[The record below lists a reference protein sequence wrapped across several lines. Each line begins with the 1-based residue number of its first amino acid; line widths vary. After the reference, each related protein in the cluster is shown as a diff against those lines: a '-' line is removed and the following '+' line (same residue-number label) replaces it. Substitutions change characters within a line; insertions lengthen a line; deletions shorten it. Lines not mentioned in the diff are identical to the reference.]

1 MNENIKEL
9 ALAAVTG
16 KVANFSKT
24 DAEYAL
30 REELKKIAGSMKN
43 YQMNKWDLFE
53 LIQQT
58 ADEII
63 PERVID
69 IFGQFAEI
77 QQVGQG
83 NKATFKRKLG
93 KRRGKS
99 FVTKV
104 SPAGTYEAFRLDSE
118 IFEVPTEAVG
128 AAAIIDWE
136 RYLDGLDDMSDLVDI
151 IMEGLE
157 EAIYK
162 AVYNQL
168 IAAYTNAKMP
178 AANKAVASGFD
189 KVAMDRLIAVTQSY
203 GDTPIIFCTQL
214 FASKID
220 NEIKNYLNDADK
232 NEIRTQGYVGVYH
245 GTPVVVLPMA
255 TETEANLTWAY
266 DPSYAFVLPAGKEKI
281 VKIVLEGDLQMND
294 WVNKDWSLEMQFY
307 KKYGVSILYFNNW
320 GIYKDTSLSIDVM
333 PVSESM

>member
-1 MNENIKEL
+1 MDNNIREL

-16 KVANFSKT
+16 KVTNFT
-24 DAEYAL
+24 QADAEYAL
-30 REELKKIAGSMKN
+30 REEIKKIAGSMKN
-43 YQMNKWDLFE
+43 YQQNKWDLFE

-63 PERVID
+63 PTRVID
-69 IFGQFAEI
+69 IFGQFAEV

-83 NKATFKRKLG
+83 NKAQFKRKLG

-118 IFEVPTEAVG
+118 VMEIPTEAVG

-151 IMEGLE
+151 IMEGIE

-162 AVYNQL
+162 AVYAQL
-168 IAAYTNAKMP
+168 IAAYTNVKMP
-178 AANKAVASGFD
+178 EANKAAASGFD
-189 KVAMDRLIAVTQSY
+189 KVAMDRLIAVVRSY
-203 GDTPIIFCTQL
+203 GDNAVIFCTPL
-214 FASKID
+214 FARNLD
-220 NEIKNYLNDADK
+220 NEIKGAYLNDMDK
-232 NEIRTQGYVGVYH
+232 EEIRTQGYVGVYH

-255 TETEANLTWAY
+255 TETEANVKWAY
-266 DPSYAFVLPAGKEKI
+266 DPSYAFVMPAGKEKV
-281 VKIVLEGDLQMND
+281 VKIVLEGDLQIND
-294 WVNKDWSLEMQFY
+294 WVNKDWSMEMQFY
-307 KKYGVSILYFNNW
+307 KKYGVGMLYFNNW
-320 GIYKDTSLSIDVM
+320 AIYKDTSLSQFVL
-333 PVSESM
+333 SM